1 MRFAW
6 KPSWGGGEYKGIRML
21 WERLLS
27 ELSSSFKIAIT
38 RKCIEKGRVNKEK
51 NQKQLLFYKVLALIV
66 FQLPNL
72 LFDNLKN
79 N

>member
-21 WERLLS
+21 WKRLLS

-51 NQKQLLFYKVLALIV
+51 KTKATLIL
-66 FQLPNL
+66 QSIGLNSIPMTQPTL
-72 LFDNLKN
+72 WQSQE
-79 N
+79 

>member
-38 RKCIEKGRVNKEK
+38 RKCIEKGKVNKEK
-51 NQKQLLFYKVLALIV
+51 KPKATLIL
-66 FQLPNL
+66 QSIGLNSIPMTQPTL
-72 LFDNLKN
+72 WQSQE
-79 N
+79 